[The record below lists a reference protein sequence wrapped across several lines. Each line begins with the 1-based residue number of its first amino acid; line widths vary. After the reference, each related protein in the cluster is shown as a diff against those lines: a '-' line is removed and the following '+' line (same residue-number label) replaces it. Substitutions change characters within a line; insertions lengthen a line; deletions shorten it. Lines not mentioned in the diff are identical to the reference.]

1 MNKKLH
7 DFLHF
12 LKIVSAHSRDFSR
25 ELAET

>member
-7 DFLHF
+7 DFSAL